1 MPLLVSTSHANTLD
15 EYPPDERRCI
25 EQATVEMR
33 KIVPP
38 EYAGLCTCHSEYVK
52 CMNSN
57 LISNK

>member
-1 MPLLVSTSHANTLD
+1 MPLLVSTSLANTLD
-15 EYPPDERRCI
+15 EYSPDERRCI
-25 EQATVEMR
+25 EQATKEMR

-38 EYAGLCTCHSEYVK
+38 EYAGLCTFHSEYVK

>member
-1 MPLLVSTSHANTLD
+1 MPLLVSTSLANTLD

-38 EYAGLCTCHSEYVK
+38 EYSGLCTFHSEYEK
-52 CMNSN
+52 CMHPNRY
-57 LISNK
+57 

>member
-1 MPLLVSTSHANTLD
+1 MPLLVSTSLANALD
-15 EYPPDERRCI
+15 EYPSDERRCI

-38 EYAGLCTCHSEYVK
+38 EYSGLCTFHSEFVK

-57 LISNK
+57 YRF

>member
-1 MPLLVSTSHANTLD
+1 MTLLVSTSLANTLD

-38 EYAGLCTCHSEYVK
+38 EYSGLCTFHSEFVK

-57 LISNK
+57 YRF